1 VKARLLLEKF
11 KSYDNVINSTDEEI
25 VRETGLAID
34 ALKSLRNTKVTDEI
48 FEKQFDLFEKHK
60 DIQLV
65 TFFNKEY
72 PKNLKNIYDPPLYL
86 FYKGTLSNQDKYS
99 VAVVGSREISTH
111 GRSVT
116 FKLAKELAEKNYIVV
131 SGLAYGV
138 DTIAHRGALEAG
150 KRTVAVLGSG
160 VDKKVNELSEKTK
173 ENIINTGGAIFSS
186 FHIGQGATTTT
197 FPVRNR
203 IISGMSLGTL
213 ITEAKHRSGSLITAK
228 YAIEQNR
235 EVFAVPNQINL
246 KQFEGTNNLIKT
258 GQAKLVMSV
267 KDILNELPK
276 VKLDAIPEQILGL
289 FSDDNIVGKDLK
301 VTKLAEKNE
310 NFKTETHRR
319 KSLLTDETEKKIF
332 DLFLLSNEERLN
344 IDFISEQLT
353 IKTSSLLGKLL
364 MLELKK
370 IIVREPNNYFSLA
383 SF

>member
-1 VKARLLLEKF
+1 MKARLLLEKF

-25 VRETGLAID
+25 VRETNLAID
-34 ALKSLRNTKVTDEI
+34 ALESLRKTKVTDEI

-65 TFFNKEY
+65 TFFDKEY

-160 VDKKVNELSEKTK
+160 VDKKVNDLSEKTK

-197 FPVRNR
+197 FPIRNR

-276 VKLDAIPEQILGL
+276 VKLDAVPEKVLGL
-289 FSDDNIVGKDLK
+289 FSEDNIVDNNITKKDGF
-301 VTKLAEKNE
+301 T
-310 NFKTETHRR
+310 TETKRR
-319 KSLLTDETEKKIF
+319 KSLLTDETEKQIF
-332 DLFLLSNEERLN
+332 DLFLSSNEERLN
-344 IDFISEQLT
+344 IDYISEQLNV
-353 IKTSSLLGKLL
+353 KTSSLLGKLL